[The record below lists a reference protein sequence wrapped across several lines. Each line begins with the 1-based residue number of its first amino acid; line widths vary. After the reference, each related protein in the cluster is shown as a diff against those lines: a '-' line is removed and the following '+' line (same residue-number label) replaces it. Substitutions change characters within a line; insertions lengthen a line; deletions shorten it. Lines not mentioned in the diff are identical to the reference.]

1 MDFVVPIKCVAKQR
15 PRYSSYTKT
24 FFTPKKTKEFEADIA
39 AYAAFHMQKHKF
51 SKLSGPVKVDLK
63 IYLKVPASWSKKKK
77 IEALEGNI
85 YPEGNGDLDNHIKS
99 ILDGLNGVAFDDDR
113 QVVSITAQKA
123 YFKENI
129 IHIGIYPHF
138 ALTPDTKIFDK

>member
-15 PRYSSYTKT
+15 PRYSQYTKT

-39 AYAAFHMQKHKF
+39 EYAAFHMQKHKF
-51 SKLSGPVKVDLK
+51 SKLSGPVRVDLK

-85 YPEGNGDLDNHIKS
+85 YPKGSGDLDNYIKS
-99 ILDGLNGVAFDDDR
+99 ICDGLNGVTWDDDS
-113 QVVSITAQKA
+113 QVVSITAQKG
-123 YFKENI
+123 YFKENLI
-129 IHIGIYPHF
+129 QISV
-138 ALTPDTKIFDK
+138 TPAFVATPRKQAP